1 MPQKATISD
10 EKSMICQEFVKKFTA
25 QISLV
30 ISFFEETEEGLACC
44 VYFSMLILVMYYSYT
59 CFTT

>member
-25 QISLV
+25 QISLA

-44 VYFSMLILVMYYSYT
+44 VYF
-59 CFTT
+59 